1 MFIDQEEK
9 CKWQIV
15 TVDESMNCKYLVEA
29 LFTDMNV
36 SSTQSASMELRDC
49 KFVWQ
54 EKVTIFFFPS
64 QWRTQK
70 FCSGGGG
77 DSTNSVEDRGQRERG
92 SGGGSPL
99 VMGFW
104 RQL

>member
-77 DSTNSVEDRGQRERG
+77 IQQIQLRTEDRENGDLG
-92 SGGGSPL
+92 AVAL
-99 VMGFW
+99 
-104 RQL
+104 